1 VIPIIFAISIIQLPA
16 YVAQL
21 SGADWMKKVAS
32 SLGQGQPLYVLLY
45 GFGILFFCYFYTSIV
60 FNPTDTAD
68 NMRKYGGF
76 IPGIRPG
83 KKTADYIDTVLSRLT
98 ILGAVYL
105 TFVALLPDF
114 LASGFKVQSI
124 PWIGPA
130 LDSVLPQFFTQG
142 LNVPF
147 YFGGTSLLIVVGVA
161 MDTVQQVESKL
172 VEHHYTGIPQEEPD
186 PGAARLM
193 RILFLG
199 PPGSGKGTQARRL
212 AERLAIPT
220 ISTGDIL
227 REAVRRGTPLGRE
240 VQTVMERGDL
250 VPDSTM
256 IALIHERLSAPDARD
271 GFILDGFPRTVAQAQ
286 ALERELPGNGNGI
299 SAVINL
305 LVPEAILIERLR
317 GRSERRGTGRRPP
330 RGGRR
335 AAEGLSGEDRAARR
349 VFPSEAAAG

>member
-1 VIPIIFAISIIQLPA
+1 
-16 YVAQL
+16 
-21 SGADWMKKVAS
+21 
-32 SLGQGQPLYVLLY
+32 
-45 GFGILFFCYFYTSIV
+45 
-60 FNPTDTAD
+60 
-68 NMRKYGGF
+68 
-76 IPGIRPG
+76 
-83 KKTADYIDTVLSRLT
+83 
-98 ILGAVYL
+98 
-105 TFVALLPDF
+105 
-114 LASGFKVQSI
+114 
-124 PWIGPA
+124 
-130 LDSVLPQFFTQG
+130 
-142 LNVPF
+142 
-147 YFGGTSLLIVVGVA
+147 
-161 MDTVQQVESKL
+161 
-172 VEHHYTGIPQEEPD
+172 
-186 PGAARLM
+186 M

-317 GRSERRGTGRRPP
+317 GRSN
-330 RGGRR
+330 
-335 AAEGLSGEDRAARR
+335 AEGRADDRPEAVVERLKVYQEKTAPLVEFFRQKRLLAEVPGVGEVSEVAERIDRALDAPRSR
-349 VFPSEAAAG
+349 GVA

>member
-1 VIPIIFAISIIQLPA
+1 
-16 YVAQL
+16 
-21 SGADWMKKVAS
+21 
-32 SLGQGQPLYVLLY
+32 
-45 GFGILFFCYFYTSIV
+45 
-60 FNPTDTAD
+60 
-68 NMRKYGGF
+68 
-76 IPGIRPG
+76 
-83 KKTADYIDTVLSRLT
+83 
-98 ILGAVYL
+98 
-105 TFVALLPDF
+105 
-114 LASGFKVQSI
+114 
-124 PWIGPA
+124 
-130 LDSVLPQFFTQG
+130 
-142 LNVPF
+142 
-147 YFGGTSLLIVVGVA
+147 
-161 MDTVQQVESKL
+161 
-172 VEHHYTGIPQEEPD
+172 
-186 PGAARLM
+186 M

-286 ALERELPGNGNGI
+286 ALEREFPGNGNGI

-317 GRSERRGTGRRPP
+317 GRSDTEGRADDRPEAVAERLKVYQEKTAPLVEFFRQKRLL
-330 RGGRR
+330 
-335 AAEGLSGEDRAARR
+335 AEVPGVGEVSEVAERIDRALDAPRSR
-349 VFPSEAAAG
+349 GVA

>member
-1 VIPIIFAISIIQLPA
+1 
-16 YVAQL
+16 
-21 SGADWMKKVAS
+21 
-32 SLGQGQPLYVLLY
+32 
-45 GFGILFFCYFYTSIV
+45 
-60 FNPTDTAD
+60 
-68 NMRKYGGF
+68 
-76 IPGIRPG
+76 
-83 KKTADYIDTVLSRLT
+83 
-98 ILGAVYL
+98 
-105 TFVALLPDF
+105 
-114 LASGFKVQSI
+114 
-124 PWIGPA
+124 
-130 LDSVLPQFFTQG
+130 
-142 LNVPF
+142 
-147 YFGGTSLLIVVGVA
+147 
-161 MDTVQQVESKL
+161 
-172 VEHHYTGIPQEEPD
+172 
-186 PGAARLM
+186 M

-317 GRSERRGTGRRPP
+317 GRSD
-330 RGGRR
+330 
-335 AAEGLSGEDRAARR
+335 AEGRADDRPEAVAERLKVYQEKTAPLVEFFRQKRLLAEVPGVGEVSEVAERIDRALDAPRSR
-349 VFPSEAAAG
+349 GVA